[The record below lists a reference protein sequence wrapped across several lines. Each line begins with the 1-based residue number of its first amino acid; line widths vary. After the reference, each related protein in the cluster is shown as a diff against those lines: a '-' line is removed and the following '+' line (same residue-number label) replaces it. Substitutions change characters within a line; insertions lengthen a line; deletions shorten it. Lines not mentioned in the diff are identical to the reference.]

1 MGWDDQQDNPG
12 IPGESLSLSKSPRS
26 MPQRVQTVTSGSESE
41 SSSPPVEDRRVKIAR
56 RMMPAAMLKK
66 LEQEAAAKEL
76 RRAESRRR
84 DARRSFDS
92 PARPGRAVIKRA
104 GQHVDMAELLGD
116 VVDED
121 IESLP
126 LFNDGGS
133 PANMVQRE
141 LIVISDDEDTDGSQA
156 QEDHGVDRGLTRLF
170 DGDFESIIAGR
181 RKPVSK
187 KRKAAKSTRPVLSA
201 ARRPALGLVKR
212 MPLPGSGHKDYQARL
227 DFPVNEKPTRRLESA
242 KKSKPTDRT
251 PTKAKSARRPRPA
264 IRLDD
269 EIIFATSDFAFETEN
284 EQSQT
289 PRSKSKP
296 LARIFSRTVSKT
308 FSEPDVLDAGIGK
321 ARSWANFDKFP
332 VDFGISPLPSGLYC
346 SANTILGDGTVART
360 VEAIRKG
367 LVQENVAVCRAYDL
381 ELRADMALTA
391 VSSVVDILFDG
402 ILKAMLTYANDTS
415 AELPDFSPLRFLAGY
430 MAGSERRVD
439 DMTALRNICREAVNG
454 ITHRID
460 DMLAPGS
467 TPSKALREI
476 VLKLRW
482 ELLSLT
488 LQITTELDGD
498 TSLTTVNGCSSGIL
512 RQLLHGGFDKTIKPL
527 KAILRGE
534 ADNPEISEAS
544 VITWIAVMQVLDAYD
559 NRASQGGTFATALD
573 TALNSAFQL
582 DQSGPIAAER
592 IWFLIFGL
600 CALSQFDV
608 HGRITDTFTP
618 LPRWHLV
625 RRAVSLIKISHSE
638 EAEERGHQDQLRG
651 RDRYIKTIMSRCVR
665 LSSVWKWHFD
675 KESFTVASKDLGV
688 IFKDRQYR
696 NLPTEQP
703 VDYPEWITQ
712 FDVSLTANED
722 TKHETAF
729 ELYLRLVCVAASDI
743 IGSATSL
750 VQAQQAEKDVQRL
763 IMSII
768 PVSPVRFNRI
778 LPPTPKQLGQLVNR
792 YATVVAG
799 CYFSPALLGWL
810 LANSKKWAPF
820 DVADFES
827 RQISIRGLM
836 YIAIALRHHEQSV
849 KPVVDRLTDIMGV
862 LQKELDDSG
871 KDGGRRITRKEVE
884 RTMVLVVACV
894 KMIILHHS
902 YDPEQQLKAAYPDPN
917 LLHESKCMLRSRL
930 IYQVGFLAHSL
941 WTSIKI

>member
-1 MGWDDQQDNPG
+1 
-12 IPGESLSLSKSPRS
+12 
-26 MPQRVQTVTSGSESE
+26 
-41 SSSPPVEDRRVKIAR
+41 
-56 RMMPAAMLKK
+56 
-66 LEQEAAAKEL
+66 
-76 RRAESRRR
+76 
-84 DARRSFDS
+84 
-92 PARPGRAVIKRA
+92 
-104 GQHVDMAELLGD
+104 
-116 VVDED
+116 
-121 IESLP
+121 
-126 LFNDGGS
+126 
-133 PANMVQRE
+133 
-141 LIVISDDEDTDGSQA
+141 
-156 QEDHGVDRGLTRLF
+156 
-170 DGDFESIIAGR
+170 
-181 RKPVSK
+181 
-187 KRKAAKSTRPVLSA
+187 
-201 ARRPALGLVKR
+201 
-212 MPLPGSGHKDYQARL
+212 
-227 DFPVNEKPTRRLESA
+227 
-242 KKSKPTDRT
+242 
-251 PTKAKSARRPRPA
+251 
-264 IRLDD
+264 
-269 EIIFATSDFAFETEN
+269 
-284 EQSQT
+284 
-289 PRSKSKP
+289 
-296 LARIFSRTVSKT
+296 
-308 FSEPDVLDAGIGK
+308 
-321 ARSWANFDKFP
+321 
-332 VDFGISPLPSGLYC
+332 
-346 SANTILGDGTVART
+346 
-360 VEAIRKG
+360 
-367 LVQENVAVCRAYDL
+367 
-381 ELRADMALTA
+381 
-391 VSSVVDILFDG
+391 
-402 ILKAMLTYANDTS
+402 
-415 AELPDFSPLRFLAGY
+415 
-430 MAGSERRVD
+430 
-439 DMTALRNICREAVNG
+439 
-454 ITHRID
+454 
-460 DMLAPGS
+460 
-467 TPSKALREI
+467 
-476 VLKLRW
+476 
-482 ELLSLT
+482 
-488 LQITTELDGD
+488 
-498 TSLTTVNGCSSGIL
+498 
-512 RQLLHGGFDKTIKPL
+512 
-527 KAILRGE
+527 
-534 ADNPEISEAS
+534 
-544 VITWIAVMQVLDAYD
+544 
-559 NRASQGGTFATALD
+559 
-573 TALNSAFQL
+573 
-582 DQSGPIAAER
+582 
-592 IWFLIFGL
+592 
-600 CALSQFDV
+600 LSQFDV